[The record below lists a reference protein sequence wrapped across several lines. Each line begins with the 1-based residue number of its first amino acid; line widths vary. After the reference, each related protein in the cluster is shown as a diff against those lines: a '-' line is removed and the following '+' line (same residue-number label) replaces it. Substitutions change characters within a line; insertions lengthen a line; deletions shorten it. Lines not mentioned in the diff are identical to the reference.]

1 MKSVTDKIALQHLIN
16 AYLQETGNGRFIPVA
31 EQSQQLQ
38 KQSQGNTVLCIPL
51 QNVSGFLYAPLD
63 YVSKVGRHRFAALP
77 WVEQDGQILELSPV
91 NLAANLLENLIAQQN
106 QKQLD
111 TSSLLECWIQSR
123 RALQQFLSYREEQI
137 DAVIMPK
144 QNFIQSEQALIL
156 GHSMHPSPKS
166 RQGFVQN
173 DWQLYSPETQ
183 NTFKMHF
190 LYIHPDQVI
199 HDNAH
204 QPDIPGQLK
213 QELAPFF
220 NSYHQA
226 KMAEYPHYALLPLHP
241 WQARYLKDK
250 GWYQQLLHE
259 DKLVDFGALGWPMK
273 ATTSVRTLYSEQ
285 APWMFK
291 ASMTVAVT
299 NSIRVNL
306 YKECHRG
313 LLSYELWNDQCLAD
327 FRQRHPRLKTIS
339 DPAWIALKVNG
350 QVLDETICILREN
363 PFPQN
368 ADVSCIA
375 SLCQDHPLQ
384 AKNRFS
390 EIFANLSQ
398 QSGRSQS
405 EIALEWFARFLE
417 ITILPLME
425 LYHEFGMAFEAHQ
438 QNTLIELEDGMP
450 KNVWFRDNQGFYY
463 IEELA
468 GEILARF
475 PTLATEGQAVCPIAL
490 VDERFRYYFIGN
502 TLFGLINAI
511 GMTGVVEEQQL
522 LEMLQAALI
531 QAYQKYPQSNL
542 LKTVLHQDTFPYKGN
557 LMTRLYELDEL
568 QAHISQQSIYINL
581 KNPLYVAQTVVE
593 AAYA

>member
-16 AYLQETGNGRFIPVA
+16 AYLQETGNGRFIPIA
-31 EQSQQLQ
+31 NQSQQLQ

-51 QNVSGFLYAPLD
+51 QAVSGFLYAPLA
-63 YVSKVGRHRFAALP
+63 YMSKVGRHRFATLP

-137 DAVIMPK
+137 DAVILPK
-144 QNFIQSEQALIL
+144 QHFIQSEQALIL

-166 RQGFVQN
+166 RQGFVQH

-204 QPDIPGQLK
+204 QLDIPGQLK

-226 KMAEYPHYALLPLHP
+226 KMAEYPDYALLPLHP
-241 WQARYLKDK
+241 WQARYLKDRD
-250 GWYQQLLHE
+250 WYQQLLYE

-313 LLSYELWNDQCLAD
+313 LLSYELWNDECLAD
-327 FRQRHPRLKTIS
+327 FRQRNPRLKTIS

-390 EIFANLSQ
+390 EIFADLSQ
-398 QSGRSQS
+398 QSGQSQS
-405 EIALEWFARFLE
+405 EIALEWFTRFLE

-438 QNTLIELEDGMP
+438 QNTLIELEQGMP

-511 GMTGVVEEQQL
+511 GMTGVVKEQQL
-522 LEMLQAALI
+522 LEMLQAALM

>member
-1 MKSVTDKIALQHLIN
+1 MRSFTDKIALQHLVN
-16 AYLQETGNGRFIPVA
+16 AYLQETGNGRFIPSA

-38 KQSQGNTVLCIPL
+38 NQSQGNTVLCIPL
-51 QNVSGFLYAPLD
+51 QTVSGFLYAPLA

-77 WVEQDGQILELSPV
+77 WVEQGGKILKLSPV
-91 NLAANLLENLIAQQN
+91 NLAANLLENLIF
-106 QKQLD
+106 QKNDEALD
-111 TSSLLECWIQSR
+111 SSSLLECWIQSR
-123 RALQQFLSYREEQI
+123 GALQQFLSYREEQI
-137 DAVIMPK
+137 DAVIK
-144 QNFIQSEQALIL
+144 VQQNFIQSEQALVL

-183 NTFKMHF
+183 STFKMHF
-190 LYIHPDQVI
+190 LYIHPDQVV

-204 QPDIPGQLK
+204 KTDISNQLK
-213 QELAPFF
+213 QDLAPFF
-220 NSYHQA
+220 NAYHQA
-226 KMAEYPHYALLPLHP
+226 KMDEYPDYVLLPLHP

-250 GWYQQLLHE
+250 DWYQQLLHQGR
-259 DKLVDFGALGWPMK
+259 LVDFGALGWEMK

-291 ASMTVAVT
+291 TSLTVAVT
-299 NSIRVNL
+299 NSIRINL

-313 LLSYELWNDQCLAD
+313 LLSYKLWNDECLSG
-327 FRQRHPRLKTIS
+327 FRQRHPHLKTIS
-339 DPAWIALKVNG
+339 DPAWMALKVNG

-363 PFPQN
+363 PFQEN
-368 ADVSCIA
+368 ANVTCIA
-375 SLCQDHPLQ
+375 SLCQDHPFE
-384 AKNRFS
+384 ARNRFS
-390 EIFANLSQ
+390 EIFANLSRKTG
-398 QSGRSQS
+398 QSQAN
-405 EIALEWFARFLE
+405 IALQWFERFLE

-438 QNTLIELEDGMP
+438 QNTLIELEEGMP

-463 IEELA
+463 IKELA
-468 GEILARF
+468 SEILERF
-475 PTLATEGQAVCPIAL
+475 PTLATDGQAVCPIAL

-511 GMTGVVEEQQL
+511 GITGVVEEQKL
-522 LEMLQAALI
+522 IEMLQSCLV
-531 QAYQKYPQSNL
+531 QAYQKYPESNL
-542 LKTVLHQDTFPYKGN
+542 LKTVLYQETFPYKGN

-581 KNPLYVAQTVVE
+581 KNPLYVVQTVVE
-593 AAYA
+593 AEYA

>member
-1 MKSVTDKIALQHLIN
+1 MKSVTDKIALQHLVN
-16 AYLQETGNGRFIPVA
+16 SYLQETGNGRFIPIA
-31 EQSQQLQ
+31 EQSPQLQ
-38 KQSQGNTVLCIPL
+38 HQSQGNTVLCIPL
-51 QNVSGFLYAPLD
+51 QSLSGYLYAPLE
-63 YVSKVGRHRFAALP
+63 YVSKVGRHRFANLP
-77 WVEQDGQILELSPV
+77 WVEQDGQIVSMSSV
-91 NLAANLLENLIAQQN
+91 NIAANLLENLTAQAN
-106 QKQLD
+106 GKILD
-111 TSSLLECWIQSR
+111 TSSLLECWIQSH
-123 RALQQFLSYREEQI
+123 RALQQFLSYREKHI
-137 DAVIMPK
+137 DDVVALE
-144 QNFIQSEQALIL
+144 QNFIQSEQALLL

-173 DWQLYSPETQ
+173 DWQLYSPETA
-183 NTFKMHF
+183 TAFKMHF
-190 LYIHPDQVI
+190 LYVHPDQVV

-204 QPDIPGQLK
+204 NLHIPSQFK
-213 QELAPFF
+213 QDLEPFL
-220 NSYHQA
+220 NAYHRA
-226 KMAEYPHYALLPLHP
+226 KMAEYPTYTLVPLHP
-241 WQARYLKDK
+241 WQARYLTDK
-250 GWYQQLLHE
+250 EWYQQLLHE
-259 DKLVDFGALGWPMK
+259 GKLIDFGALGWEMK

-313 LLSYELWNDQCLAD
+313 LLSYQLWNDDCLAD
-327 FRQRHPRLKTIS
+327 FRQRNPRLQTIS

-363 PFPQN
+363 PFKPSD
-368 ADVSCIA
+368 DVTCIA
-375 SLCQDHPLQ
+375 SLCQDHPLES
-384 AKNRFS
+384 KNRFN
-390 EIFANLSQ
+390 EIFAYISQ
-398 QSGRSQS
+398 QTGQSQS
-405 EIALEWFARFLE
+405 DVALQWFDRFLE

-450 KNVWFRDNQGFYY
+450 KNIWFRDNQGFYY

-468 GEILARF
+468 SEILQRF
-475 PTLATEGQAVCPIAL
+475 PTLATDGQAVCPLAL

-511 GMTGVVEEQQL
+511 GITGVVQEQQL
-522 LEMLQAALI
+522 IEILQSYLLK
-531 QAYQKYPQSNL
+531 AYQKYPESNL

-568 QAHISQQSIYINL
+568 QADIAQQSIYINL
-581 KNPLYVAQTVVE
+581 KNPLFVKKTVVE
-593 AAYA
+593 VEYA

>member
-1 MKSVTDKIALQHLIN
+1 MKSITDQIALQHLIN
-16 AYLQETGNGRFIPVA
+16 SYLQETGNGYFISVA
-31 EQSQQLQ
+31 EQPQQLQ
-38 KQSQGNTVLCIPL
+38 EKSQGKVLVCIPL
-51 QNVSGFLYAPLD
+51 DTIAGYIYVPLE

-77 WVEQDGQILELSPV
+77 WVEQKGELIKISAV
-91 NLAANLLENLIAQQN
+91 NLAANLLENLVTQEN
-106 QKQLD
+106 GKQLD
-111 TSSLLECWIQSR
+111 TSSLLESWIQSR
-123 RALQQFLSYREEQI
+123 RALEQFLNHREDHI
-137 DAVIMPK
+137 DEVVAFK
-144 QNFIQSEQALIL
+144 QNFIQSEQALVL

-173 DWQLYSPETQ
+173 DWEIYSPETKIA
-183 NTFKMHF
+183 FKMHF
-190 LYIHPDQVI
+190 LYVHPDHVV

-204 QPDIPGQLK
+204 NLHIPSQFK
-213 QELAPFF
+213 QDLDPFF
-220 NSYHQA
+220 NAYHRA
-226 KMAEYPHYALLPLHP
+226 KMAEHPDYALLPLHP

-250 GWYQQLLHE
+250 EWYQQLLHE
-259 DKLVDFGALGWPMK
+259 GKLIDFGALGWEMK

-313 LLSYELWNDQCLAD
+313 LLSYQLWNDNCLAD
-327 FRQRHPRLKTIS
+327 FRQRNPYLKTMS

-363 PFPQN
+363 PFKQKD
-368 ADVSCIA
+368 DVTCIA
-375 SLCQDHPLQ
+375 SLCQDHPFEF
-384 AKNRFS
+384 KNRFS
-390 EIFANLSQ
+390 EIFTTISQ
-398 QSGRSQS
+398 QTGQNKSAV
-405 EIALEWFARFLE
+405 ALQWFERFLE

-438 QNTLIELEDGMP
+438 QNTLIELEGGMP
-450 KNVWFRDNQGFYY
+450 KKVWFRDNQGFYY

-468 GEILARF
+468 SEILERF
-475 PTLATEGQAVCPIAL
+475 PTLATDGQAVCPLSL

-511 GMTGVVEEQQL
+511 GITGVVKEQQL
-522 LEMLQAALI
+522 LEMLQSYLL
-531 QAYQKYPQSNL
+531 QAYKKYPESNL

-581 KNPLYVAQTVVE
+581 KNPLYVKQTIGEVE
-593 AAYA
+593 YA

>member
-31 EQSQQLQ
+31 EQSQHLQ

-137 DAVIMPK
+137 DAVILPK
-144 QNFIQSEQALIL
+144 QHFIQSEQALIL

-199 HDNAH
+199 HDNAY
-204 QPDIPGQLK
+204 QLDISGQLK

-220 NSYHQA
+220 NAYHQA
-226 KMAEYPHYALLPLHP
+226 KIAEYPDYALLPLHP

-250 GWYQQLLHE
+250 DWYQQLLHE
-259 DKLVDFGALGWPMK
+259 GKLVDFGALGWPMK

-313 LLSYELWNDQCLAD
+313 LLSYQLWNDECLAD

-398 QSGRSQS
+398 QSGQSQS
-405 EIALEWFARFLE
+405 EIALEWFARFLD

-438 QNTLIELEDGMP
+438 QNTLIELEQGMP

-475 PTLATEGQAVCPIAL
+475 PTLATDGQAVCPIAL

-511 GMTGVVEEQQL
+511 GMTGGVEEQQL
-522 LEMLQAALI
+522 LEMLQAALM

-593 AAYA
+593 TAYA

>member
-1 MKSVTDKIALQHLIN
+1 MKSVTDKIALQHLVN
-16 AYLQETGNGRFIPVA
+16 AYLQETGNGCFIPIA

-38 KQSQGNTVLCIPL
+38 DQSQGKPLLCIPL
-51 QNVSGFLYAPLD
+51 QTVSGFLYAPLA
-63 YVSKVGRHRFAALP
+63 YVSKVGRHRFADLP
-77 WVEQDGQILELSPV
+77 WVEQNGQILKLSTV

-106 QKQLD
+106 EKQLD

-123 RALQQFLSYREEQI
+123 RALQQFLGYREEQI
-137 DAVIMPK
+137 DAVITLK

-190 LYIHPDQVI
+190 LYIHPDQVV

-204 QPDIPGQLK
+204 KIDIPSQLK
-213 QELAPFF
+213 QDLAPFF
-220 NSYHQA
+220 NSYHHA
-226 KMAEYPHYALLPLHP
+226 KIAEHPDYALLPLHP

-250 GWYQQLLHE
+250 DWYQQLLQE
-259 DKLVDFGALGWPMK
+259 GKLVDFGALGWPMK

-313 LLSYELWNDQCLAD
+313 LLSYELWNDECLAD

-339 DPAWIALKVNG
+339 DPAWIALNVNG

-363 PFPQN
+363 PFQQN
-368 ADVSCIA
+368 ADVTCIA
-375 SLCQDHPLQ
+375 SLCQDHPFE

-390 EIFANLSQ
+390 EIFANLSRKTGQ
-398 QSGRSQS
+398 SQS
-405 EIALEWFARFLE
+405 EIALQWFTRFLE

-468 GEILARF
+468 GEILERF
-475 PTLATEGQAVCPIAL
+475 PTLATDGQAVCPIAL

-522 LEMLQAALI
+522 IEMLQSYLM
-531 QAYQKYPQSNL
+531 QAYRKYPGSNL
-542 LKTVLHQDTFPYKGN
+542 LKTILYQDTFPYKGN

-581 KNPLYVAQTVVE
+581 KNPLYVAEAVVE
-593 AAYA
+593 AEYA

>member
-1 MKSVTDKIALQHLIN
+1 MRSVTDQIALQHLVN
-16 AYLQETGNGRFIPVA
+16 AYLQETGNGRLIPFT

-38 KQSQGNTVLCIPL
+38 NLSQGNTVLCIPL
-51 QNVSGFLYAPLD
+51 QTISGFLYAPLD
-63 YVSKVGRHRFAALP
+63 YVSQVGRHRFAALP
-77 WVEQDGQILELSPV
+77 WVEQDGQRLELSPV
-91 NLAANLLENLIAQQN
+91 NLAANLLENLIIQQN

-137 DAVIMPK
+137 DVVIMPK

-166 RQGFVQN
+166 RQGFIQS

-183 NTFKMHF
+183 STFKMHF
-190 LYIHPDQVI
+190 LYIHPDQVV
-199 HDNAH
+199 HDSANKL
-204 QPDIPGQLK
+204 DIPDQLK
-213 QELAPFF
+213 QDLSPFF
-220 NSYHQA
+220 NAYHQV
-226 KMAEYPHYALLPLHP
+226 KMAEYPNYTLLPLHP

-250 GWYQQLLHE
+250 DWYQQLLHE
-259 DKLVDFGALGWPMK
+259 SKLVDFGALGWPMK

-291 ASMTVAVT
+291 ASLTVAVT
-299 NSIRVNL
+299 NSIRINL
-306 YKECHRG
+306 NKECHRG
-313 LLSYELWNDQCLAD
+313 LLSYELWNDEYLAD
-327 FRQRHPRLKTIS
+327 FRQRYPRLKTLS

-368 ADVSCIA
+368 ADVSCVA

-384 AKNRFS
+384 VKNRFS
-390 EIFANLSQ
+390 EIFANLAQ
-398 QSGRSQS
+398 QTGQSQS
-405 EIALEWFARFLE
+405 YIALQWFSRFLE

-438 QNTLIELEDGMP
+438 QNTLIELEQGMP

-511 GMTGVVEEQQL
+511 GMTGVIKEQQL
-522 LEMLQAALI
+522 IEMLQASLM
-531 QAYQKYPQSNL
+531 QAYQKYPESNL

-581 KNPLYVAQTVVE
+581 KNPLYVSQTVVE
-593 AAYA
+593 IEYA

>member
-16 AYLQETGNGRFIPVA
+16 AYLQETGNGRFIPIA
-31 EQSQQLQ
+31 NQSQQLQ

-91 NLAANLLENLIAQQN
+91 NLAANLLENLIVQQN

-137 DAVIMPK
+137 DAVILPK
-144 QNFIQSEQALIL
+144 QHFIQSEQALIL

-204 QPDIPGQLK
+204 QLDIPGQLK
-213 QELAPFF
+213 HELAPFF
-220 NSYHQA
+220 NAYHQT
-226 KMAEYPHYALLPLHP
+226 KMAEYPDYALLPLHP

-250 GWYQQLLHE
+250 DWYQQLLHE
-259 DKLVDFGALGWPMK
+259 GKLVDFGALGWPMK

-313 LLSYELWNDQCLAD
+313 LMSYELWNDECLAD

-363 PFPQN
+363 PFPHN

-398 QSGRSQS
+398 QSGQSQS
-405 EIALEWFARFLE
+405 EIAVEWFERFLE

-438 QNTLIELEDGMP
+438 QNTLIELEQGMP

-511 GMTGVVEEQQL
+511 GMTGVVKEQQL
-522 LEMLQAALI
+522 LEMLQAALME
-531 QAYQKYPQSNL
+531 AYQKYPQSNL

-593 AAYA
+593 AEYA

>member
-1 MKSVTDKIALQHLIN
+1 MKSITDKIALQHLIN
-16 AYLQETGNGRFIPVA
+16 SYLQETGNGYLIPVA
-31 EQSQQLQ
+31 EQSQHLRE
-38 KQSQGNTVLCIPL
+38 QSRGKVLVCVPL
-51 QNVSGFLYAPLD
+51 DSIAGYVYAPLE
-63 YVSKVGRHRFAALP
+63 YMSKVGRHRLADLP
-77 WVEQDGQILELSPV
+77 WVEQDHQILKISSV
-91 NLAANLLENLIAQQN
+91 NLAANLLENLTLKENEKA
-106 QKQLD
+106 LD

-123 RALQQFLSYREEQI
+123 RALQQFLTHRKDQM
-137 DAVIMPK
+137 DDVIAPK
-144 QNFIQSEQALIL
+144 QNFIQSEQALVL

-166 RQGFVQN
+166 RQGFVQD
-173 DWQLYSPETQ
+173 DWKRYSPETQ
-183 NTFKMHF
+183 TAFKMHF
-190 LYIHPDQVI
+190 LYVHPDYVI

-204 QPDIPGQLK
+204 NLSIPSQLK
-213 QELAPFF
+213 QDLAPYF
-220 NSYHQA
+220 NTYHHE
-226 KMAEYPHYALLPLHP
+226 KMAQNPDYALLPLHP

-250 GWYQQLLHE
+250 DWYQQLLHE
-259 DKLVDFGALGWPMK
+259 GKLIDFGALGWEMK

-313 LLSYELWNDQCLAD
+313 LLSYQLWNDDCLAD
-327 FRQRHPRLKTIS
+327 FRQRNPRLQTIS

-350 QVLDETICILREN
+350 QVMDETICILREN
-363 PFPQN
+363 PFKHSD
-368 ADVSCIA
+368 DVTCIA
-375 SLCQDHPLQ
+375 SLCQDHPFES
-384 AKNRFS
+384 KNRFS
-390 EIFANLSQ
+390 QIFAEVSKQTGLSQ
-398 QSGRSQS
+398 TDV
-405 EIALEWFARFLE
+405 ALQWFERFLE

-463 IEELA
+463 IQELA
-468 GEILARF
+468 NEILARF
-475 PTLATEGQAVCPIAL
+475 PTLATDGQAVCPQAL

-511 GMTGVVEEQQL
+511 GITGVVQEQQL
-522 LEMLQAALI
+522 LEKLQSYLI
-531 QAYQKYPQSNL
+531 QAYQKYPESQL
-542 LKTVLHQDTFPYKGN
+542 LKTVLHQTTFPYKGN

-568 QAHISQQSIYINL
+568 QADISQQSIYVNL

-593 AAYA
+593 AEHA

>member
-31 EQSQQLQ
+31 EQSQHLQ

-137 DAVIMPK
+137 DAVILPK
-144 QNFIQSEQALIL
+144 QHFIQSEQALIL

-199 HDNAH
+199 HDNAY
-204 QPDIPGQLK
+204 QLDISGQLK

-220 NSYHQA
+220 NAYHQA
-226 KMAEYPHYALLPLHP
+226 KIAEYPDYALLPLHP

-250 GWYQQLLHE
+250 DWYQQLLHE
-259 DKLVDFGALGWPMK
+259 GKLVDFGALGWPMK

-313 LLSYELWNDQCLAD
+313 LLSYQLWNDECLAD
-327 FRQRHPRLKTIS
+327 FRQRNPRLKTIS

-398 QSGRSQS
+398 QSGQSQS
-405 EIALEWFARFLE
+405 EIALEWFARFLD

-438 QNTLIELEDGMP
+438 QNTLIELEQGMP

-475 PTLATEGQAVCPIAL
+475 PTLATDGQAVCPIAL

-522 LEMLQAALI
+522 LEMLQAALM

-593 AAYA
+593 TAYA